1 MTNDAVQA
9 NEMRDRLGNVD
20 QIRDLLFGQ
29 DKEQIDTRL
38 QQLESTIA
46 ELRQEMGDRLT
57 QLQEEFASE
66 LKSNSYALEKKI
78 QYISVTHTDDFTE
91 AKQNLEQTQ
100 KKFNEQVTSIERTL
114 KSQADVLQQTI
125 ATSKETI
132 EKEMH
137 GITGRI
143 QAELEKHFL
152 GLQDQKVSRDELA
165 EILFDVCM
173 KVKKTDF
180 IREVEGS
187 EMKADLLLPEQ
198 QS

>member
-57 QLQEEFASE
+57 QLQEQFASE
-66 LKSNSYALEKKI
+66 LRSNSYALEKKI

-114 KSQADVLQQTI
+114 KSQADALQQTI

-143 QAELEKHFL
+143 QSELEKHFA